1 MQLKNMLQSAGR
13 WLGALLEDNKPKN
26 SIAVLDGV
34 RATAIIFVI
43 VYHINRQTGDNLWT
57 QFKYPL
63 LSSIS
68 TSGSSGVVLFFVLSG
83 FLLFMPYAKALLFE
97 DNWPSAKVFYLR
109 RVLRIMPGY
118 YLSLFLLILIT
129 APQYLQPGH
138 LHELL
143 LFLTFWMDSSS
154 ETFRQL
160 NGPYWTL
167 GIEWWF
173 YMFLPFIC
181 LGLYVIARHIPLK
194 KRLPVLLCCLVALMI
209 WGLFLRYWG
218 YYLLKHPGVTL
229 LVPRHI
235 LDTVMFFLFGQY
247 GKYLEV
253 FALGMAV
260 SLCYIYSRYA
270 PPQSRFSVQ
279 IRKSSYWLWGAG
291 ILILVFADMW
301 HFVHDYNYQ
310 GWTFFNAIV
319 NHYFF
324 LGDFTSG
331 IGYALCITAVLFGP
345 LPLKIAFTWAPL
357 RWVGLISYGLYI
369 WHLPFI
375 YLLKYELLPHVH
387 ITNRFISYSLYWLW
401 LLVIIVPFA
410 LLIFVLVEKRWI
422 KLGDRWRAQ
431 LEKQRLRL
439 LSEASPT

>member
-1 MQLKNMLQSAGR
+1 MLQSAGR

-68 TSGSSGVVLFFVLSG
+68 TSGSPGVVFF
-83 FLLFMPYAKALLFE
+83 F
-97 DNWPSAKVFYLR
+97 
-109 RVLRIMPGY
+109 
-118 YLSLFLLILIT
+118 SLFLLILIT

-301 HFVHDYNYQ
+301 HFVHDY
-310 GWTFFNAIV
+310 
-319 NHYFF
+319 
-324 LGDFTSG
+324 
-331 IGYALCITAVLFGP
+331 
-345 LPLKIAFTWAPL
+345 
-357 RWVGLISYGLYI
+357 
-369 WHLPFI
+369 
-375 YLLKYELLPHVH
+375 
-387 ITNRFISYSLYWLW
+387 
-401 LLVIIVPFA
+401 
-410 LLIFVLVEKRWI
+410 
-422 KLGDRWRAQ
+422 
-431 LEKQRLRL
+431 
-439 LSEASPT
+439 